1 MQYIHLKHSAW
12 TKLHAID
19 QDKHWKETSNV
30 TGIFCNP
37 SNVMALPGFFRVRN
51 WGYVPGKA
59 DATALA
65 STVAEHSGRY
75 DSAVLVEHVM
85 QILLGD
91 VGRKIGQVQISRILF
106 LLLSQWSEAKQN
118 VQKKKKKMSVQLY
131 SSVWHLKAKK
141 KERKNCNFSIFL
153 IFFCLCLNR
162 RRKNGEK
169 K

>member
-1 MQYIHLKHSAW
+1 
-12 TKLHAID
+12 
-19 QDKHWKETSNV
+19 
-30 TGIFCNP
+30 
-37 SNVMALPGFFRVRN
+37 MALPGFLRVRN

-118 VQKKKKKMSVQLY
+118 VQKKRWKCQFKFILAYDIWKQKRKKGKI
-131 SSVWHLKAKK
+131 A
-141 KERKNCNFSIFL
+141 IFL
-153 IFFCLCLNR
+153 FF
-162 RRKNGEK
+162 
-169 K
+169 